1 MIACCQWKVL
11 QLWQVQTITCKQ
23 LSDMLGASESVVMVD
38 VRTPDEQQVSVL
50 PGNVIRKEDFD
61 QHPQDYSSSNIVTYW

>member
-11 QLWQVQTITCKQ
+11 QLWQVQAITCKQ